1 MEPISNEEVQE
12 IFSCSSIEVA
22 DSNLGIGRQLT
33 YVNPPLRTVVFQT
46 VKSDPLEYIS
56 GAIAL
61 ILEIEE
67 EWLLVP
73 RYGSASSLQL
83 IEAKEDFAAILFKNP
98 DKSILVNYLCTRPTA
113 RGSAS
118 ADLYVVSKSGKT
130 LITWDHHTAE
140 DGLCIEFQQV
150 KDASQV
156 LVALNE
162 FGAEL
167 EVYYVNR

>member
-1 MEPISNEEVQE
+1 MEPITNEEVQE

-22 DSNLGIGRQLT
+22 DSSLGIGRQLT

-46 VKSDPLEYIS
+46 VKSDQLEYIS

-67 EWLLVP
+67 EWLLIA

-98 DKSILVNYLCTRPTA
+98 DKSIL
-113 RGSAS
+113 
-118 ADLYVVSKSGKT
+118 
-130 LITWDHHTAE
+130 
-140 DGLCIEFQQV
+140 
-150 KDASQV
+150 
-156 LVALNE
+156 
-162 FGAEL
+162 
-167 EVYYVNR
+167 